1 MVLPV
6 FLVGVLL
13 PAHPGAHA
21 PHQLLLELGVDQL
34 AGEGVAVARAR
45 PHLGLAALAAGE
57 LGGVLGAAQLV
68 LARVL
73 HVVGPEVRL
82 GRPSKAESDCLVQF
96 CDRHV
101 GFVYKETG
109 TGSICQQGYQ
119 VIVYD
124 AKSRILFFKFLKY
137 DFIDSEVF

>member
-21 PHQLLLELGVDQL
+21 PHELLLELGVDQL

-82 GRPSKAESDCLVQF
+82 RRPSKAESDCLVRF
-96 CDRHV
+96 LTKIVRHV

-124 AKSRILFFKFLKY
+124 EKDEFYCIHF
-137 DFIDSEVF
+137 

>member
-1 MVLPV
+1 MCLPV

-21 PHQLLLELGVDQL
+21 PHELLLELGVDQL
-34 AGEGVAVARAR
+34 PCEGVAVARAR
-45 PHLGLAALAAGE
+45 RHLGAVLAAGE

-82 GRPSKAESDCLVQF
+82 GRPSQ
-96 CDRHV
+96 
-101 GFVYKETG
+101 
-109 TGSICQQGYQ
+109 
-119 VIVYD
+119 
-124 AKSRILFFKFLKY
+124 SRIAYF
-137 DFIDSEVF
+137 DFIFVTLDLFLFTKGPVTYVNRVTRGLN